1 MINAG
6 FFRIEHYKIYKYM
19 YLFLIFYSCGGNVL
33 INIGPTHDG
42 RIAPVFEERL
52 KEMGQWLG
60 VNGEAIYE
68 SIPWSHQNDTT
79 TPDVW

>member
-1 MINAG
+1 M
-6 FFRIEHYKIYKYM
+6 
-19 YLFLIFYSCGGNVL
+19 

-79 TPDVW
+79 TSDVW